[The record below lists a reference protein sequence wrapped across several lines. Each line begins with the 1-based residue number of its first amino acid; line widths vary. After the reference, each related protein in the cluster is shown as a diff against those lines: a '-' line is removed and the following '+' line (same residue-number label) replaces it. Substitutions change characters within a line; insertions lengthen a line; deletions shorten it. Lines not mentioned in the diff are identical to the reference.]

1 MNAILWVVLLLL
13 VGLSVMALEV
23 FVPSGGI
30 LGFVS
35 ITAIIAAIATAFLE
49 LGAVAGMTV
58 LAITVVSV
66 PCVLGLAFRWFPQT
80 PLGRRVLPPPPDAA
94 DMLPDANR
102 RRHARTL
109 VGRSGRALSELLP
122 WGSIEIDGIPL
133 EALSES
139 GPIEVG
145 SRVEA
150 VGVQGTALVVR
161 IMDSDDR
168 PAGESFQSEK
178 KAPELDSRLSQTL
191 EEFEFEGLNPPTA

>member
-1 MNAILWVVLLLL
+1 MNSILWVVLLMM

-30 LGFVS
+30 LGFISV
-35 ITAIIAAIATAFLE
+35 TAIVAAIATAFLE

-58 LAITVVSV
+58 LAMTVVSV

-80 PLGRRVLPPPPDAA
+80 PLGHRVLPPPPDAA
-94 DMLPDANR
+94 DLLPDANR
-102 RRHARTL
+102 RHHARTL
-109 VGRSGRALSELLP
+109 VGRSGETLSELLP
-122 WGSIEIDGIPL
+122 WGSIEIDGMTL

-145 SRVEA
+145 TRVEA

-161 IMDSDDR
+161 ILRSDDR
-168 PAGESFQSEK
+168 ADGESFQPEN
-178 KAPELDSRLSQTL
+178 KALELDSRLSQTL
-191 EEFEFEGLNPPTA
+191 EAFEFEALNPPTA